1 MTDLNA
7 ADRQNLLNGAN
18 NRAFVPRLGTITGF
32 ASEAARQPGVALR
45 ALVPGTT
52 IVVKTRNST
61 YRLTVADGGPDT
73 VLIRGGALFR
83 DATPAQVQGATLGG
97 PFVKVGWIGVGLRME
112 LRVGLRRFL
121 TSPVDAIRLGRS
133 DTATVAAQ

>member
-7 ADRQNLLNGAN
+7 ADRENLQNGAN
-18 NRAFVPRLGTITGF
+18 NRAFVPRLGTIAGF

-45 ALVPGTT
+45 SLVPRTML
-52 IVVKTRNST
+52 VVKTRNST
-61 YRLTVADGGPDT
+61 YRLTVTDEGPYS

-112 LRVGLRRFL
+112 LRVGRRRFL
-121 TSPVDAIRLGRS
+121 TSRVDAIRLGRS
-133 DTATVAAQ
+133 DTAAVTAQ